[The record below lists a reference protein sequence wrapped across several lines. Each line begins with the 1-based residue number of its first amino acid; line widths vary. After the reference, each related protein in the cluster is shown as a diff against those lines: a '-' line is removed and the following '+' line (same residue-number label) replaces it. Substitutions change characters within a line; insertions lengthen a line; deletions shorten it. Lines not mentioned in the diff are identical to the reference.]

1 MGGWVY
7 GGVFV
12 VRSFSNEAYFKFFS
26 TLADRTRLA
35 IIDVLGDGD
44 RSVFEVAGVL
54 GLDEGV
60 VLGHLEALEGC
71 VVVTGRGSGAGR
83 VFSLNR
89 EVVGPLSEV
98 LSFHVEKYC
107 PGLVKC
113 ISPGKLREYLKQEAE
128 KNTYIEHE

>member
-1 MGGWVY
+1 MDSWVCV
-7 GGVFV
+7 GLFV
-12 VRSFSNEAYFKFFS
+12 VDSFSNEAFFKFFS

-35 IIDVLGDGD
+35 VIDVLSGGDK
-44 RSVFEVAGVL
+44 SLSEVSAVL
-54 GLDEGV
+54 GLDEVV

-71 VVVTGRGSGAGR
+71 AVVTGVGSGAGR

-113 ISPGKLREYLKQEAE
+113 IPPGKLREFLKQEAE

>member
-1 MGGWVY
+1 MDSWVCGGL
-7 GGVFV
+7 FV
-12 VRSFSNEAYFKFFS
+12 VGSFSNEAFFKFFS
-26 TLADRTRLA
+26 ALADRTRLA
-35 IIDVLGDGD
+35 IVDVLSDGD
-44 RSVFEVAGVL
+44 KSVFEVSVVL

-83 VFSLNR
+83 VYSLNR
-89 EVVGPLSEV
+89 EVVGPLCEV

>member
-1 MGGWVY
+1 L
-7 GGVFV
+7 FV
-12 VRSFSNEAYFKFFS
+12 VDSFSNEAYFEFFS
-26 TLADRTRLA
+26 ALADRTRLA
-35 IIDVLGDGD
+35 IIDVLSGGDK
-44 RSVFEVAGVL
+44 SVFEVSVVL

-71 VVVTGRGSGAGR
+71 VVVTGRGVGAGR

-98 LSFHVEKYC
+98 LSFHVGKYC

-113 ISPGKLREYLKQEAE
+113 IPPGKLKEYLKREAE

>member
-1 MGGWVY
+1 MFVWGL
-7 GGVFV
+7 FV
-12 VRSFSNEAYFKFFS
+12 VSSFSNEAFFKFFS
-26 TLADRTRLA
+26 ALADRTRLA
-35 IIDVLGDGD
+35 IIDVLSGGD
-44 RSVFEVAGVL
+44 RSAFEVSVVL

-60 VLGHLEALEGC
+60 VLGHLEVLEGC
-71 VVVTGRGSGAGR
+71 VVVFGVGSGAGR

-89 EVVGPLSEV
+89 AVVGPLSEV

-113 ISPGKLREYLKQEAE
+113 VPPGKLREFLKQEAE